1 MNRTI
6 RIFFLLVALTSTI
19 VSGVYAQFEEIPD
32 SIYIAQLSKLD
43 KTKLY
48 KVALLAENPFL
59 CMNISTDNYC
69 GEAVV
74 RLEDYR
80 QWYFQHFDANNE
92 SFLTFSM
99 PKLLGDTLFVSDKEM
114 VYNRVRD
121 IPMTDNLKEDLDS
134 CLSLCNNGLF
144 DYDLIASLFH
154 SNILIERME
163 DLEDDARPYI
173 RFPFY
178 YYNGTATPFQ
188 QTNKIL
194 NESLLLFLDSIN
206 LKNRFYL
213 EINDEFEPSRD
224 FILRYGDLLIQS
236 YPSLSSKLIKKIP
249 DNSQIVSLDSFRVFD
264 GDCILTYKLFVVKMV
279 SFKGKR
285 KKVAV
290 GTRFIEYRFT
300 YAKEQLD
307 WTLKS
312 IRSFDF

>member
-32 SIYIAQLSKLD
+32 SVYIAQLSKLD

-194 NESLLLFLDSIN
+194 NESLPLFLDSIN

-312 IRSFDF
+312 IRLFDF

>member
-6 RIFFLLVALTSTI
+6 RIFFLLVALISTR

-32 SIYIAQLSKLD
+32 SAYFVQLSNID
-43 KTKLY
+43 KSKLY

-59 CMNISTDNYC
+59 CMHISTDNYC

-80 QWYFQHFDANNE
+80 QWYFQHFSANNE
-92 SFLTFSM
+92 SFLRFSIS
-99 PKLLGDTLFVSDKEM
+99 KLMGDTLFIGDKEM

-121 IPMTDNLKEDLDS
+121 IPMSDNLKEDLDS
-134 CLSLCNNGLF
+134 CLFLCNNGLY
-144 DYDLIASLFH
+144 DYELIASLFH
-154 SNILIERME
+154 SNILIEHLE
-163 DLEDDARPYI
+163 ELEDDARPYI

-188 QTNKIL
+188 QTNKLL
-194 NESLLLFLDSIN
+194 NKSLFLFLDSIN

-213 EINDEFEPSRD
+213 EMNDEFEPSQD

-236 YPSLSSKLIKKIP
+236 YPSLNSKLIKQIP
-249 DNSQIVSLDSFRVFD
+249 DNSQVVSLDSFRVFD
-264 GDCILTYKLFVVKMV
+264 GDCILTYKFFVVKTV
-279 SFKGKR
+279 SFKGKK

-312 IRSFDF
+312 IRPFDF